1 MPHAAVNHQQRSRAK
16 ELRRTMTRAET
27 LLWRYI
33 KANRID
39 GLSFRRQVPM
49 GRYVGDFV
57 CHAARLIVE
66 LDGESHDFESR
77 QRHDQKRDAWFVSQG
92 YLVLRFTN
100 DDALSELEGVVTV
113 IRDTANSRMRGAP
126 PSLSLP
132 HKGGGNHQTPTAHG
146 ARKTSI
152 RAGASR

>member
-1 MPHAAVNHQQRSRAK
+1 MPHAAVNRQQRSRAK

-49 GRYVGDFV
+49 GRYIGDFV

-77 QRHDQKRDAWFVSQG
+77 QQYDQKRDAWFVSQG

-100 DDALSELEGVVTV
+100 DVLSELEGLVTV
-113 IRDTANSRMRGAP
+113 IRDTANSRVRGTP
-126 PSLSLP
+126 PSLPLP
-132 HKGGGNHQTPTAHG
+132 HKGGGNPQTPTAHG
-146 ARKTSI
+146 ANRTAI